1 MMEDAERLATREQ
14 ILEAMAKDI
23 VQREPNVVAVI
34 QQMQQSSCNQTQAL
48 NAIELV
54 GALEDLV
61 AAKYPDTNSQ
71 NYKGLAKKVI

>member
-1 MMEDAERLATREQ
+1 MMEDAERMATREQ

-23 VQREPNVVAVI
+23 LQREPNVIAVI

-54 GALEDLV
+54 GVLEDLV
-61 AAKYPDTNSQ
+61 VAKYPDTNSQ